1 MTTDKVLSRRLL
13 FLPLLLLLCMGASAA
28 QSQEPAIQWIE
39 GPTIADL
46 GGIAKVEI
54 PKGFLFADKKGTQKL
69 LELTQNIPTGS
80 EVGAIVPDVEDDK
93 DRWFVIFEFHE
104 VGFVKDDEKSKLDS
118 TALLKS
124 LQEGTEESNEARKE
138 RGWPAFHVRGWA
150 HEPYYDDK
158 TNNLTWA
165 IRGSGDSGG
174 ESVNHSIRILGRRGT
189 MNVDLVLG
197 PEEYETIV
205 PEFNILMT
213 SFEFHQGSRYGDFVS
228 GDKVAAY
235 GLTAL
240 VAGGVGAAAVKTGLL
255 MKLWK
260 FIVVIVLALKKAIIV
275 VIVAGVGAAKKLWAW
290 LRGRKEEPAEST
302 PSSD

>member
-1 MTTDKVLSRRLL
+1 MST
-13 FLPLLLLLCMGASAA
+13 A
-28 QSQEPAIQWIE
+28 QGQEPAINWID
-39 GPTIADL
+39 GPTTADL
-46 GGIAKVEI
+46 GGIAKLEV
-54 PKGFLFADKKGTQKL
+54 PKGFMFADKKGTQKL
-69 LELTQNIPTGS
+69 LELTQNIPTGY
-80 EVGAIVPDVEDDK
+80 ELGAIVPDVADDK

-118 TALLKS
+118 AALLKS
-124 LQEGTEESNEARKE
+124 MQEGTEEANEVREEK
-138 RGWPAFHVRGWA
+138 GWPAFHVRGWA
-150 HEPYYDDK
+150 HEPFYDDT

-174 ESVNHSIRILGRRGT
+174 ESINHSIRILGRRGT

-197 PEEYETIV
+197 PDEYETIV
-205 PEFNILMT
+205 PEFNDLMA
-213 SFEFHQGSRYGDFVS
+213 SFEFHNGSRYGDFVS

-260 FIVVIVLALKKAIIV
+260 FIVVIALALKKAIIL
-275 VIVAGVGAAKKLWAW
+275 VIVAGIGGAKKLWSW
-290 LRGRKEEPAEST
+290 MRGRKQEPAEST
-302 PSSD
+302 PPAE

>member
-1 MTTDKVLSRRLL
+1 
-13 FLPLLLLLCMGASAA
+13 MGASAA

-205 PEFNILMT
+205 PEFNNLMT

-302 PSSD
+302 PSAD